1 MNKPTQD
8 SGIPVLT
15 EVITAPP
22 RTDPTATSAAAS
34 SVASSATS
42 SPLPPQAS
50 ATQYNFSPNQAFASI
65 PAFLMAPAAP
75 TETAEAA
82 VPTAG
87 TEHLADIP
95 VLQVEIETPS
105 APIEHL
111 PISGWLDEEWTRMEQ
126 KISERVLT
134 QLLSRIDTVLEE
146 RLQQVL
152 TVSLQ
157 RATEEIRQGLQQTL
171 GEVVSD
177 AVAQEIDNLHFSKK

>member
-1 MNKPTQD
+1 MNKSTQD

-22 RTDPTATSAAAS
+22 RAASTATLTPA
-34 SVASSATS
+34 S

-50 ATQYNFSPNQAFASI
+50 AAQYNFSPNQTFTPI

-75 TETAEAA
+75 TETDHAA
-82 VPTAG
+82 VPTAA
-87 TEHLADIP
+87 TEYLADIP
-95 VLQVEIETPS
+95 VLQVEIETPP

-111 PISGWLDEEWTRMEQ
+111 PITGWLDEEWTRMEQ

-152 TVSLQ
+152 TASLQ